1 MTYQTE
7 IDKKLLRYFLEE
19 ENPEPKEE
27 LKDKYNKDKNK
38 NYNKTYENYFHLSY
52 NSLLYLNLINEE
64 GKLNS
69 KYKDI
74 RVLENDDKKI
84 KEEKKKK
91 IDFILNLIIETVQRY
106 RLRLFQAL
114 EIQKGTDNRWIAE
127 DEEVRRTRRE
137 ITDEESKELL
147 DDISTVIHDLLDRFI
162 NYSTEAPDE
171 LFELIT
177 HSTFQKETSMNV
189 LLFKNLLFLI
199 LDGNK
204 EVIYDSE
211 INAMYNGMIEALEW
225 KLSKSSKSNIKTHV
239 IKVFKLLEI
248 FETEKAPYKI
258 VEITDP
264 EWKMNALT
272 KIDSIKDIIK
282 SISNRK
288 EIPEEDRKIIMGI
301 FNFSN

>member
-7 IDKKLLRYFLEE
+7 IDEKLLRYFLEE
-19 ENPEPKEE
+19 EDPKPKEE
-27 LKDKYNKDKNK
+27 LIKEYKKDKNN

-52 NSLLYLNLINEE
+52 NSLLHLNLINEE

-69 KYKDI
+69 KYENI
-74 RVLENDDKKI
+74 RVLKNDEKKI
-84 KEEKKKK
+84 KEKKKKK
-91 IDFILNLIIETVQRY
+91 INFIFNLIIDTVQRY

-114 EIQKGTDNRWIAE
+114 EIQKGIDNLWIAE
-127 DEEVRRTRRE
+127 DEEVRRIRRE
-137 ITDEESKELL
+137 ITDEESKKLL

-162 NYSTEAPDE
+162 NNSTELPNQS
-171 LFELIT
+171 FELIT
-177 HSTFQKETSMNV
+177 KSSFQKETSMNV
-189 LLFKNLLFLI
+189 ILFKNLLFLI

-225 KLSKSSKSNIKTHV
+225 ELSKSSKSNIKRHV

-258 VEITDP
+258 VKITDT
-264 EWKMNALT
+264 EWKMNALS
-272 KIDSIKDIIK
+272 KIDSIKDIVK
-282 SISNRK
+282 SISNRH
-288 EIPEEDRKIIMGI
+288 EIPKEDREMIMKI

>member
-1 MTYQTE
+1 MKYQTE

-19 ENPEPKEE
+19 KNPKPKEE
-27 LKDKYNKDKNK
+27 LKKEFNKDEKN

-69 KYKDI
+69 KYEEILELKDQ
-74 RVLENDDKKI
+74 DK
-84 KEEKKKK
+84 EKK
-91 IDFILNLIIETVQRY
+91 IDFIFGLIIDTVQRY

-114 EIQKGTDNRWIAE
+114 EIQKGIDNEWIAE
-127 DEEVRRTRRE
+127 DEEIRRTKRE
-137 ITDEESKELL
+137 ITDIESKNLL

-162 NYSTEAPDE
+162 NNSTKVPNTS
-171 LFELIT
+171 FELIT
-177 HSTFQKETSMNV
+177 ESTFQKEISMNV
-189 LLFKNLLFLI
+189 LLFKNLLFFI

-204 EVIYDSE
+204 EVIYNSD
-211 INAMYNGMIEALEW
+211 IKRVYDGMISSLGW
-225 KLSKSSKSNIKTHV
+225 NLSKSSKSNIKRHV

-248 FETEKAPYKI
+248 FETEKAPYTI
-258 VEITDP
+258 IEIADK
-264 EWKMNALT
+264 EWRMNARS
-272 KIDSIKDIIK
+272 KIDSIKDIVK

-288 EIPEEDRKIIMGI
+288 EIPKEDRKIIMEI

>member
-7 IDKKLLRYFLEE
+7 IDEKLLRYFLEK
-19 ENPEPKEE
+19 ENPRPKEK
-27 LKDKYNKDKNK
+27 LKKKYSKDKKN

-69 KYKDI
+69 KYENI
-74 RVLENDDKKI
+74 RVLKNDNKKI

-91 IDFILNLIIETVQRY
+91 IDFIFSLIIDTVQRY

-114 EIQKGTDNRWIAE
+114 EIQKGIDNLWIAQ
-127 DEEVRRTRRE
+127 DEEVRRIRRE
-137 ITDEESKELL
+137 ITDEESKKLL

-162 NYSTEAPDE
+162 NNSTELPNQS
-171 LFELIT
+171 FELIT
-177 HSTFQKETSMNV
+177 KSSFQKETSMNV
-189 LLFKNLLFLI
+189 ILFKNLLFLI

-225 KLSKSSKSNIKTHV
+225 ELSKSSKSNIKRHV

-258 VEITDP
+258 VKITDT
-264 EWKMNALT
+264 EWKMNALS
-272 KIDSIKDIIK
+272 KIDSIKDIVK
-282 SISNRK
+282 SISNRH
-288 EIPEEDRKIIMGI
+288 EIPKEDREMIMKI